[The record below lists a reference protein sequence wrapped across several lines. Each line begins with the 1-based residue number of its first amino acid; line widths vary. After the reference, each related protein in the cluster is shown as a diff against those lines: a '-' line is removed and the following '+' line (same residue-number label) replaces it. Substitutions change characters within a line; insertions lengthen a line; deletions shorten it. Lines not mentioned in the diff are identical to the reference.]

1 MSCSV
6 KMVKKKWLRFAILL
20 WPLPNLTL
28 FHQNFDSTKI
38 LLVHPKF
45 NKELDI
51 SLPIYRESNQ
61 EKEERKLKA
70 ITVQET
76 IEKSLINCKK

>member
-1 MSCSV
+1 MHNKKAKTIAILKLEIAKYLWYKKVGTHNNCMSCSV

-45 NKELDI
+45 
-51 SLPIYRESNQ
+51 
-61 EKEERKLKA
+61 
-70 ITVQET
+70 
-76 IEKSLINCKK
+76 